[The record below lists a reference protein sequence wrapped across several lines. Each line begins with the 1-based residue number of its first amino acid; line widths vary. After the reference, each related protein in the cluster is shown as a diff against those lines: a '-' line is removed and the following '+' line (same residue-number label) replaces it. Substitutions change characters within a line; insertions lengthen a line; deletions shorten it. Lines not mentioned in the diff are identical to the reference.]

1 MTDQELKELV
11 ASLAISQKKTDE
23 QMRRTDKKLKE
34 MGEHI
39 GGLGEKFGGFTEGM
53 AFPSMEKMLRERF
66 KMDVIASNVKSHKN
80 GRLMELDILAYS
92 NSDSNEIY
100 IVEIKS
106 RLRKKGL
113 EQIENTLDHF
123 FEFFPSYKG
132 KKLYGILAVVDAP
145 ENLREEVMKK
155 GIYLARIHDD
165 LFELQVP
172 ETFIPR
178 AF

>member
-1 MTDQELKELV
+1 MTDKELKELV
-11 ASLAISQKKTDE
+11 ASLAVAQRETAERFKETDR
-23 QMRRTDKKLKE
+23 MLKE
-34 MGEHI
+34 LRLQI

-53 AFPSMEKMLRERF
+53 AFPSMQKILRERF
-66 KMDVIASNVKSHKN
+66 RMDVILPNVKAYRN
-80 GRLMELDILAYS
+80 GRLMELDVMAYS
-92 NSDSNEIY
+92 NSDDNAVY

-106 RLRKKGL
+106 RLRQRGL
-113 EQIENTLDHF
+113 EQMEKPLDQF
-123 FEFFPSYKG
+123 FEFFPSFRG

-145 ENLREEVMKK
+145 EDLRKEVLKK

-172 ETFIPR
+172 GTFVPR